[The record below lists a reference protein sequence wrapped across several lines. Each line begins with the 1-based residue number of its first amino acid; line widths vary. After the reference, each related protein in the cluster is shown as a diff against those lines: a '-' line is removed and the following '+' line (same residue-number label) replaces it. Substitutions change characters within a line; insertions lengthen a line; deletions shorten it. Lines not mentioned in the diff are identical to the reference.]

1 MTDLLNV
8 ISDIITS
15 QNKAVLVA
23 DHFRWQISKM
33 ADPQMTDLSC
43 SPSGMAD
50 LLSCSPSGMA
60 DLKSMGSQAHF
71 EDSHGQRSPG
81 PNG

>member
-23 DHFRWQISKM
+23 DHLRWQISKM
-33 ADPQMTDLSC
+33 ADPQITDLSY
-43 SPSGMAD
+43 
-50 LLSCSPSGMA
+50 SPSGMA

-71 EDSHGQRSPG
+71 ENSHGQRSPG